1 MTVHCPHCS
10 TEYLL
15 PDHLLGPR
23 GARVRCPKCAGA
35 FVVLASA
42 TGEPKVEAQEP
53 PPSSS
58 EPESKVT
65 EDAPAPPPSA
75 GESERSEAVSV
86 AAQVLDELAGR
97 LGDRL
102 QEARAA
108 GKVLSEFGPVMM
120 DAYQEYRRRLGPRA
134 SAGVFREALRE
145 RWNLDLGSGPG
156 GPR

>member
-53 PPSSS
+53 PPSS
-58 EPESKVT
+58 EPESALAS
-65 EDAPAPPPSA
+65 EASPAPVQNA
-75 GESERSEAVSV
+75 GESEQSEAVSV

-97 LGDRL
+97 LGDRW
-102 QEARAA
+102 QDARAA
-108 GKVLSEFGPVMM
+108 GKVLSSS
-120 DAYQEYRRRLGPRA
+120 DR
-134 SAGVFREALRE
+134 
-145 RWNLDLGSGPG
+145 
-156 GPR
+156 